1 MSEPDFGHLLP
12 EFRAHALLPD
22 LERIVRI
29 RSERWVDHP
38 AALNVLAQLQEIV
51 EQPPR
56 GRLLNALLTAEPGM
70 GKTMTLQKLVHEN
83 AKAFD
88 GKTGIEPCSVLYVL
102 MPPLPTEEE
111 FFGQV
116 FVALGTPAITYHSAP
131 HRRDTAF
138 RLLRECGTRTLVID
152 ELNSVLAGSP
162 RQQRVFLQLLRFL
175 SNELSIALICAGA
188 PEARQAL
195 LTDPQLRS
203 RFIEVELP
211 LWREGE
217 NLRLFL
223 ARLVQS
229 LPLRQP
235 SPMDSRPL
243 RRLVAARSAGLT
255 WTICKAFERAAV
267 AAIVSGRERLDRS
280 SVENPET
287 WRGLAVAGHAGAGPG
302 ARPGARGTPPLAVMQ
317 SGT

>member
-1 MSEPDFGHLLP
+1 MSEPDLSHLLP
-12 EFRAHALLPD
+12 EFRAHALLPNV
-22 LERIVRI
+22 ERIEHI

-38 AALNVLAQLQEIV
+38 AALDVLAQLQEIA

-56 GRLLNALLTAEPGM
+56 GRMLNALLTAEPGM
-70 GKTMTLQKLVHEN
+70 GKTMTLQKLVREN

-88 GKTGIEPCSVLYVL
+88 HRTGIEPSPVLYML
-102 MPPLPTEEE
+102 MPPVPTEEA

-116 FVALGTPAITYHSAP
+116 FAALGTPAITYHSAP
-131 HRRDTAF
+131 RRRDTTF

-175 SNELSIALICAGA
+175 SNELSIALICAGT

-211 LWREGE
+211 LWQEGE
-217 NLRLFL
+217 DLRLFL

-235 SPMDSRPL
+235 SPVDLRAL

-267 AAIVSGRERLDRS
+267 AAIVSGRERLERS
-280 SVENPET
+280 SFDDPQT
-287 WRGLAVAGHAGAGPG
+287 WRGLIVASHAGAGPRV
-302 ARPGARGTPPLAVMQ
+302 RPGLRSAPPPAVMR
-317 SGT
+317 SAT

>member
-1 MSEPDFGHLLP
+1 M
-12 EFRAHALLPD
+12 
-22 LERIVRI
+22 
-29 RSERWVDHP
+29 
-38 AALNVLAQLQEIV
+38 
-51 EQPPR
+51 
-56 GRLLNALLTAEPGM
+56 LNALLTAEPGM
-70 GKTMTLQKLVHEN
+70 GKTMTLQKLVREN

-88 GKTGIEPCSVLYVL
+88 GRTGIEPCPVLYML
-102 MPPLPTEEE
+102 MPPMPTEEA

-116 FVALGTPAITYHSAP
+116 FAALGTPAVTCYSAP
-131 HRRDTAF
+131 RRREVGL

-162 RQQRVFLQLLRFL
+162 RQQRLFLQLLRFL
-175 SNELSIALICAGA
+175 SNELSMGLICAGT

-211 LWREGE
+211 LWQEGAE
-217 NLRLFL
+217 LRLFL

-235 SPMDSRPL
+235 SPVDSRAL
-243 RRLVAARSAGLT
+243 RRLIITRSAGLT

-267 AAIVSGRERLDRS
+267 AAITSEREQLDQS
-280 SVENPET
+280 SFEDPET
-287 WRGLAVAGHAGAGPG
+287 WRGLAVAGQAGVAPGGPPRVRTRRSP
-302 ARPGARGTPPLAVMQ
+302 AVVRGEA
-317 SGT
+317 

>member
-1 MSEPDFGHLLP
+1 MREPDLSHLLP
-12 EFRAHALLPD
+12 EFRTHALLPD

-38 AALNVLAQLQEIV
+38 AALDVLAQLQEIV
-51 EQPPR
+51 DQPPR
-56 GRLLNALLTAEPGM
+56 GRMLNALLTAEPGM
-70 GKTMTLQKLVHEN
+70 GKTMTLQKLVREN
-83 AKAFD
+83 VRAFD
-88 GKTGIEPCSVLYVL
+88 GKTGIEPSPVLYVL
-102 MPPLPTEEE
+102 MPPMPTEDA

-116 FVALGTPAITYHSAP
+116 FAALGTPAVTHHSVP
-131 HRRDTAF
+131 HRRDTAL

-162 RQQRVFLQLLRFL
+162 RQQRAFLQLLRFL

-211 LWREGE
+211 LWQDGE
-217 NLRLFL
+217 DLRLFL

-235 SPMDSRPL
+235 SPVDSRPL
-243 RRLVAARSAGLT
+243 RRLVATRSTGLT

-267 AAIVSGRERLDRS
+267 VAITSGRERLDQS
-280 SVENPET
+280 SFEDPET
-287 WRGLAVAGHAGAGPG
+287 WRGLAVAGLAGKGPG
-302 ARPGARGTPPLAVMQ
+302 VQPRVRVRRPLAVVR
-317 SGT
+317 SET